1 MVGTEQLYERM
12 EIGDIYFSSLLPD
25 FSADLTKKSR
35 YLRRRKKSVFYFVV
49 KSNFLLTFLWAG
61 FGPCEKPCFFNHYLI
76 KNYPKNG
83 EYLTQMQTRNFP
95 PLLTNFDNSIAIPNL
110 ETIFFRYSTFEHDS
124 GQNRNVPNNELIVL
138 FVVQYLLFGIIYI
151 DYTVECMHDFLH
163 FSRFSSV

>member
-1 MVGTEQLYERM
+1 MSGWGM
-12 EIGDIYFSSLLPD
+12 DIYFSSLLPD
-25 FSADLTKKSR
+25 CSADLTKKSR

-151 DYTVECMHDFLH
+151 AYTVECMHDFLH
-163 FSRFSSV
+163 FSRFSSVLMP